1 MKEKIYK
8 GSTKTLY
15 QSDEDYALIMSF
27 DDTFKMSKDET
38 LEGYVQ
44 RHPGNK

>member
-15 QSDEDYALIMSF
+15 QSDEDYALIFHKELKEEEIEMQIELS
-27 DDTFKMSKDET
+27 
-38 LEGYVQ
+38 
-44 RHPGNK
+44 N